1 MLACRDPVF
10 SAQPVSRDRAHKP
23 LRLLTGGTYRFLSMA
38 GILYIVATPI
48 GNLEDITLRA
58 LRVLKEVDVIAAE
71 DTRHTQIL
79 LSHHDIHT
87 PLTSYHEHN
96 ETTKARELVTRL
108 ARGQN
113 IALVSDAGTPSISDP
128 GFRLVVQAIRAG
140 VRIIPIPGASALTA
154 VLSASGLPTDRFIF
168 EGFLPAKKKQR
179 RERLQALRNET
190 RTLILYEAPHR
201 LKDALDDIHELL
213 GNRDAVLAREVSKI
227 HEEFLRGPVGELV
240 RALGAGEMR
249 GEVTL
254 IVSGGASESRV
265 NEDLLKAEIRELEG
279 KGLRVKEIAEVLGE
293 KFGYPKKEI
302 YRLALQRQKLSP

>member
-1 MLACRDPVF
+1 MP
-10 SAQPVSRDRAHKP
+10 
-23 LRLLTGGTYRFLSMA
+23 GM
-38 GILYIVATPI
+38 LYIVATPI

-96 ETTKARELVTRL
+96 EKTKAQDLVARL

-113 IALVSDAGTPSISDP
+113 IALVSDAGTPAISDP

-154 VLSASGLPTDRFIF
+154 VLSATGLPTDRFVF

-179 RERLQALRNET
+179 RERLQILRDEI
-190 RTLILYEAPHR
+190 RTLIFYEAPHR
-201 LKDALDDIHELL
+201 LRDTLEDIHELL
-213 GNRDAVLAREVSKI
+213 GNREAVLAREVSKI
-227 HEEFLRGPVGELV
+227 HEEFLRGPISELV
-240 RALGAGEMR
+240 RALGGNVR

-254 IVSGGASESRV
+254 IISGSAGESRA
-265 NEDLLKAEIRELEG
+265 NEDLLKAEIRELKS

-293 KFGYPKKEI
+293 KFGYPKKDI
-302 YRLALQRQKLSP
+302 YRLALHGEKVSP

>member
-1 MLACRDPVF
+1 MP
-10 SAQPVSRDRAHKP
+10 
-23 LRLLTGGTYRFLSMA
+23 

-79 LSHHDIHT
+79 LSRHDIHT

-96 ETTKARELVTRL
+96 EKTKAQELVTRL

-113 IALVSDAGTPSISDP
+113 IALVSDAGTPAISDP

-154 VLSASGLPTDRFIF
+154 VLSASGLPTDRFVF
-168 EGFLPAKKKQR
+168 EGFLPAKKRQR
-179 RERLQALRNET
+179 RERLQTLRDES
-190 RTLILYEAPHR
+190 RTLIFYEAPHR
-201 LKDALDDIHELL
+201 LKDALGDIHELL
-213 GNRDAVLAREVSKI
+213 GNRQAVLAREVSKI
-227 HEEFLRGPVGELV
+227 HEEFLRGPVSELV
-240 RALGAGEMR
+240 HALGSGDIRGEM
-249 GEVTL
+249 TL
-254 IVSGGASESRV
+254 IISGAAAPHRV
-265 NEDLLKAEIRELEG
+265 DADRLQAEIRQL
-279 KGLRVKEIAEVLGE
+279 KDRGLRVKEIAEVLGE

-302 YRLALQRQKLSP
+302 YRLALLGEKVSP

>member
-1 MLACRDPVF
+1 M
-10 SAQPVSRDRAHKP
+10 
-23 LRLLTGGTYRFLSMA
+23 
-38 GILYIVATPI
+38 
-48 GNLEDITLRA
+48 
-58 LRVLKEVDVIAAE
+58 LKEVDVIAAE

-96 ETTKARELVTRL
+96 EKTKAQELVTRL

-179 RERLQALRNET
+179 RERLQALRDET
-190 RTLILYEAPHR
+190 RTLIFYEAPHR

-227 HEEFLRGPVGELV
+227 HEEFLRGPISELV
-240 RALGAGEMR
+240 RALGGGEIR

-254 IVSGGASESRV
+254 IVSGGASASRV

-279 KGLRVKEIAEVLGE
+279 KGFRVKEIAEVLGE

>member
-1 MLACRDPVF
+1 VTSVVL
-10 SAQPVSRDRAHKP
+10 S
-23 LRLLTGGTYRFLSMA
+23 LSMP

-96 ETTKARELVTRL
+96 EKTKAQDLVAQL

-113 IALVSDAGTPSISDP
+113 IALVSDAGTPTISDP

-154 VLSASGLPTDRFIF
+154 VLSATGLPTDRFVF

-179 RERLQALRNET
+179 RERLQILRDEI
-190 RTLILYEAPHR
+190 RTLIFYEAPHR
-201 LKDALDDIHELL
+201 LRDTLEDIHELL
-213 GNRDAVLAREVSKI
+213 GNREAVLAREVSKI
-227 HEEFLRGPVGELV
+227 HEEFLRGPISELV
-240 RALGAGEMR
+240 RALGGGDVR

-254 IVSGGASESRV
+254 IISGSAGESRV
-265 NEDLLKAEIRELEG
+265 NEDLLKAEIREL
-279 KGLRVKEIAEVLGE
+279 KRQGLRVKEIAEVLGE
-293 KFGYPKKEI
+293 KFGYPKRDI
-302 YRLALQRQKLSP
+302 YRLALHGEKVSP

>member
-1 MLACRDPVF
+1 MSVVPM
-10 SAQPVSRDRAHKP
+10 P
-23 LRLLTGGTYRFLSMA
+23 

-79 LSHHDIHT
+79 LSRHDIHT

-96 ETTKARELVTRL
+96 EKTKAQELVTRL
-108 ARGQN
+108 ARDQN
-113 IALVSDAGTPSISDP
+113 IALVSDAGTPAISDP

-154 VLSASGLPTDRFIF
+154 VLSASGLPPDRFVF
-168 EGFLPAKKKQR
+168 EGFLPAKKRQR
-179 RERLQALRNET
+179 RERLQTLRDES
-190 RTLILYEAPHR
+190 RTLIFYEAPHR
-201 LKDALDDIHELL
+201 LKDALGDIHELL
-213 GNRDAVLAREVSKI
+213 GNRQAVLAREVSKI
-227 HEEFLRGPVGELV
+227 HEEFLRGPVSELV
-240 RALGAGEMR
+240 HALGSGDIR

-254 IVSGGASESRV
+254 IISGAAAPHRV
-265 NEDLLKAEIRELEG
+265 DADRLQAEIRQL
-279 KGLRVKEIAEVLGE
+279 KDRGLRVKEIAEVLGE

-302 YRLALQRQKLSP
+302 YRLALLGEKVSP